1 MMDRLHTPWTM
12 VQGQALMMRVGT
24 LAAETGAST
33 DTIRLYEARGL
44 IRSDRRSNGYR
55 AFDPSAIGLI
65 RTIRLAQRLGFTLR
79 EVGDVLGTLQEA
91 GLPAERIRTLLT
103 SKLDDVDGRIADLHA
118 LRSLLQ
124 TRLDDVCGLGL

>member
-1 MMDRLHTPWTM
+1 
-12 VQGQALMMRVGT
+12 MMRIGT
-24 LAAETGAST
+24 LAAETGVST

-55 AFDPSAIGLI
+55 AFDSSAIGLI

-91 GLPAERIRTLLT
+91 GLPAERIRALLT